1 MKKSGMASSW
11 IKMAA
16 LAALLAFGV
25 LPAAAQRIAYVD
37 VNKILENVPE
47 YVTAQSE
54 LDGLAARWRQEIAQ
68 EYDKIKGM
76 YNRYQAEQVLL
87 SDEARRK
94 REEEIMAMEKEV
106 RDMQRTKF
114 GPEGTLF
121 ERRQELVRPIQERIY
136 GAIERYAK
144 EKGFDFIFDK
154 GGASGMIFSSPT
166 YDKTEDIIRLLK

>member
-16 LAALLAFGV
+16 LAALLAFGI

-106 RDMQRTKF
+106 RDMQRAKF

-154 GGASGMIFSSPT
+154 GGASGMIFSSAT

>member
-16 LAALLAFGV
+16 LAALLGFGI

-106 RDMQRTKF
+106 RDMQRIKF

-154 GGASGMIFSSPT
+154 GGASGMIFSNAT

>member
-87 SDEARRK
+87 SNEARQKKGRRNHGHGK
-94 REEEIMAMEKEV
+94 RCA
-106 RDMQRTKF
+106 RYT
-114 GPEGTLF
+114 T
-121 ERRQELVRPIQERIY
+121 RQVRPGRHPFSTPT
-136 GAIERYAK
+136 GTCTPH
-144 EKGFDFIFDK
+144 
-154 GGASGMIFSSPT
+154 SG
-166 YDKTEDIIRLLK
+166 

>member
-16 LAALLAFGV
+16 LAALLAFGI

-94 REEEIMAMEKEV
+94 REEVIMAMEKEV
-106 RDMQRTKF
+106 RDMQRAKF

-154 GGASGMIFSSPT
+154 GGASGMIFSSAT